1 MAIKKNSNSKSL
13 VVVQLAGGNDALN
26 TIIPYTDSRYFDNRR
41 NVALSQES
49 VIKLNDELGMRPGM
63 DTFKK
68 FWDSGQLAI
77 INGIGYPNP
86 NRSHFRSMDIW
97 YTADNEN
104 LGQEGWLGKTI
115 RDLDPYAE
123 NVLTGVNFGRSLP
136 RAMYAKDVPVSSVGN
151 LDTYG
156 LFPDMESELDRE
168 NTVNAFSRMY
178 GGRGKDLI
186 KDFISQTGVNALI
199 GADVIRSVSGK
210 YSSPIEYSSSAI
222 AQQLQ
227 SISKVICAD
236 IGTRIYYTTYGGFD
250 THSGLV
256 DTHSK
261 LWNGLSSAIG
271 DFMDDLQFH
280 DKHEDIMVLIWS
292 EFGRRVADNGAGS
305 DHGAGGVGFLLGS
318 AVDGG
323 FYGEYPSLE
332 PKYLDEGDLK
342 FNNDFR
348 GTYSSILEQW
358 FELDPVSIVGGNYE
372 QFSIVK

>member
-1 MAIKKNSNSKSL
+1 MVI
-13 VVVQLAGGNDALN
+13 QLAGGNDALN
-26 TIIPYTDSRYFDNRR
+26 TIIPYTNSKYFDSRR
-41 NVALSQES
+41 NVAIPQDS
-49 VIKLNDELGMRPGM
+49 VIKLDEELGMRPGM
-63 DTFKK
+63 DTFKE

-86 NRSHFRSMDIW
+86 NRSHFRSTDIW

-115 RDLDPYAE
+115 RDLDQKSE
-123 NVLTGVNFGRSLP
+123 NVLTGVNFGRALP
-136 RAMYAKDVPVSSVGN
+136 RAMYAKNVPVSSVGN

-156 LFPDMESELDRE
+156 LFPDIESDLDRE
-168 NTVNAFSRMY
+168 VTLNAFSRMY

-186 KDFISQTGVNALI
+186 KEFISQTGISALK
-199 GADVIRSVSGK
+199 GADVIRSVSAK
-210 YSSPIEYSSSAI
+210 YSSSIEYSSSAI

-227 SISKVICAD
+227 SIAKVICAD

-250 THSGLV
+250 THSGLI

-261 LWNGLSSAIG
+261 LWSELSAAVG
-271 DFMDDLQFH
+271 DFMEDLRLNNK
-280 DKHEDIMVLIWS
+280 DEDIMVLIWT
-292 EFGRRVADNGAGS
+292 EFGRRVVDNGAGT
-305 DHGAGGVGFLLGS
+305 DHGAGGSAFLLGS
-318 AVDGG
+318 SVDGG

-332 PKYLDEGDLK
+332 SKDLDEGDLR

-358 FELDPVSIVGGNYE
+358 LELDPFSIVGGNYE
-372 QFSIVK
+372 QFPLVKEK